1 MSLVTPADINSM
13 RGQKKLSG
21 QIILKE
27 SEYNE
32 ELEEFTSLIEFD
44 PSTENVTIFWEN
56 ILFISIIY
64 NYVTFCYFLGLPGF
78 PENIWIYI
86 EFIVEIIMIIDLLMR
101 LLLRKMIKIG
111 NKKRFNLLHEKN
123 DDSLL
128 SKVFFIISS
137 IPTSIIFFAALK
149 KY

>member
-1 MSLVTPADINSM
+1 
-13 RGQKKLSG
+13 
-21 QIILKE
+21 
-27 SEYNE
+27 
-32 ELEEFTSLIEFD
+32 
-44 PSTENVTIFWEN
+44 
-56 ILFISIIY
+56 LFVSIIY

-86 EFIVEIIMIIDLLMR
+86 EFIVEIIMIIDLLIR
-101 LLLRKMIKIG
+101 LILRKMIKIG
-111 NKKRFNLLHEKN
+111 NRKKFNLLHEKN

-137 IPTSIIFFAALK
+137 IPTSIIFFATLR